1 MIEFIVQFVV
11 ELLIQVLME
20 LLVEAGMQRFTHP
33 REARRSPAAAALGY
47 GLLGACM
54 GGLSLLLL
62 PKHLTTSDAA
72 RLAVLI
78 VIPVLAGALMAA
90 VGGWRE
96 RRGQQRLRLDRF
108 FYGYLFALCFA
119 LVRFFFAA

>member
-1 MIEFIVQFVV
+1 MIELIVQFVV
-11 ELLIQVLME
+11 ELLLQVLME

-33 REARRSPAAAALGY
+33 GGVRRSPEAAAVGY
-47 GLLGACM
+47 ALLGACM

-62 PKHLTTSDAA
+62 PKQLATSDAA

-78 VIPVLAGALMAA
+78 GVPVLAGALMAA